1 MILAFILV
9 MVMAG
14 LFFFYPAKS
23 PTPEKIKAPVETIQT
38 PILPEITED
47 ITPVFEDEEED
58 ND

>member
-14 LFFFYPAKS
+14 LFFFYPANSSDPVKPK
-23 PTPEKIKAPVETIQT
+23 PTVETIQT

-47 ITPVFEDEEED
+47 DEDD
-58 ND
+58 